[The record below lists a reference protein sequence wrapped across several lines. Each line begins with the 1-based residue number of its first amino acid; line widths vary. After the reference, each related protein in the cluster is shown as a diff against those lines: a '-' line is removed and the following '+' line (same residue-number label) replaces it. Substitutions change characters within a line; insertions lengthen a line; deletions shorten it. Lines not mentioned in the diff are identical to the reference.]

1 MCPPPHPENAQY
13 DKSQVGV
20 AVEFGYFPLESLPLV
35 AGLVHVDRFNTVLPW
50 SLFVDPCC
58 ASGNKT
64 G

>member
-1 MCPPPHPENAQY
+1 MISPTQDEVAMGLV
-13 DKSQVGV
+13 QVGV
-20 AVEFGYFPLESLPLV
+20 AVELGNFPLESLLLV
-35 AGLVHVDRFNTVLPW
+35 AGLGHVDRFNTVLPW